1 MGVYLVDQYTLLHL
15 AVGVIAYFWSVP
27 FVLGLLVHIGFE
39 FVENTGWGVDMINN
53 YITGKGLFRWPGGKY
68 RADTLTNQT
77 GDNLAF
83 AGGWGLA
90 WWLDT
95 IGQGRGWYPGHLAK

>member
-1 MGVYLVDQYTLLHL
+1 MGVHLFDQYTLLHM

-27 FVLGLLVHIGFE
+27 FVLGLLVHVLFE
-39 FVENTGWGVDMINN
+39 LVENTVWGMGVINTYN
-53 YITGKGLFRWPGGKY
+53 ARTGLWPGGKY
-68 RADTLTNQT
+68 MADTLTNQT

-95 IGQGRGWYPGHLAK
+95 IGVKK